1 MEDFLMPSF
10 YQGFGGFPFNKDS
23 EGQLTLRSPLIGGA
37 ENVPWICMEE
47 DFGDLVHGIFL
58 NPLRWN
64 RRTVQAVGDIQS
76 WAEIV
81 DTFVRGMQMTLMITW
96 ILCVPLITDVF
107 NLVHKQPAR
116 FIGYSDP
123 STFPAF
129 GKPELKES
137 KDVFEFYQLRDG
149 EIFGCGITE
158 SQTAAELKKAAYQ
171 AKKGTKGRE
180 TLMTC
185 EEWFADVF
193 PRHK

>member
-1 MEDFLMPSF
+1 
-10 YQGFGGFPFNKDS
+10 
-23 EGQLTLRSPLIGGA
+23 
-37 ENVPWICMEE
+37 
-47 DFGDLVHGIFL
+47 
-58 NPLRWN
+58 
-64 RRTVQAVGDIQS
+64 
-76 WAEIV
+76 
-81 DTFVRGMQMTLMITW
+81 
-96 ILCVPLITDVF
+96 
-107 NLVHKQPAR
+107 
-116 FIGYSDP
+116 
-123 STFPAF
+123 
-129 GKPELKES
+129 LKES